1 MIAAFVFLF
10 GIHTHKMI
18 EFHKVDEFWAICCV
32 FDPSINSSENSQH
45 QSNGFLYTNIEWLA
59 SSHSMRLWFNFNKRW
74 IVERTLKPDFTFGC
88 ESFHRKY
95 PWIDSKWI
103 LNDCKRFWKWLLEMF
118 IGVTSTNWLCFFL
131 LKHWKTPLEVRNIE
145 LIIWNSWSHHERWT
159 FFLSTSSFQLKCRR
173 NGTASGW
180 EWTSHILSPSLFQLD
195 GTWSKRRALSLILL
209 SWLLSAI
216 LLINSH
222 KPIINHKFLCLFQHF
237 NSQWIASSSNC
248 SSS

>member
-45 QSNGFLYTNIEWLA
+45 QSNGFLYTNIERLA
-59 SSHSMRLWFNFNKRW
+59 SSHSMWLWFNFNKRW

-159 FFLSTSSFQLKCRR
+159 FFSLDFFFPIDQIEVQKKRYGFWLRMNITHFITVIIPVRR
-173 NGTASGW
+173 NVIQT
-180 EWTSHILSPSLFQLD
+180 TCV
-195 GTWSKRRALSLILL
+195 
-209 SWLLSAI
+209 
-216 LLINSH
+216 
-222 KPIINHKFLCLFQHF
+222 IINFIVLIVIGYFINKFAQT
-237 NSQWIASSSNC
+237 NN
-248 SSS
+248 